1 MKRVTIDA
9 PAPETAPQPEP
20 QSPPGRRRLW
30 TALVTAWALLL
41 VVLAI
46 WSARNDPPS
55 LRDQTTLTGA
65 KATVE
70 QAMGTVTARI
80 PAGWTVQDGGYA
92 ERDCRLSAAR
102 DGVNATRTLTLS
114 GPVGAEPGT
123 VQDIAAGLP
132 DAQTRPADGPK
143 EAFYWDAG
151 NYVAVR
157 GEVSGE
163 GTVTVEFM
171 TGCRVP

>member
-1 MKRVTIDA
+1 MTIDA
-9 PAPETAPQPEP
+9 PASETAPQPEP
-20 QSPPGRRRLW
+20 QTPPSRRKLW
-30 TALVTAWALLL
+30 TALVVAWALLL
-41 VVLAI
+41 VVLGI

-55 LRDQTTLTGA
+55 LRDQTTMASA
-65 KATVE
+65 KATVD
-70 QAMGTVTARI
+70 QAMGRVTARV

-102 DGVNATRTLTLS
+102 DGVSAVRTLTLS

-123 VQDIAAGLP
+123 VQELAAGLP
-132 DAQTRPADGPK
+132 DALARPADGPK

-157 GEVSGE
+157 GEVAGE
-163 GTVTVEFM
+163 GTVTVEFI